1 MKTMV
6 LFWMCDES
14 VPLKIR
20 LYDTKGRKELGNH
33 IQEFTKNDIT
43 NGWKIRWLDIN
54 FTKANV
60 LKLVK
65 FFLFLVHDL
74 VQEL

>member
-1 MKTMV
+1 
-6 LFWMCDES
+6 
-14 VPLKIR
+14 
-20 LYDTKGRKELGNH
+20 
-33 IQEFTKNDIT
+33 
-43 NGWKIRWLDIN
+43 LDIN